1 MEWALPLA
9 AFVIGGVFGYL
20 GHTLLAKNNRHK
32 NNNEQLEQTQLELSQ
47 YKQEVSDH
55 FDDHY
60 KQLAELS
67 AQLNRVN
74 QQWNASAKLFTSP
87 ATDKQLPE
95 LKLLS
100 ADKGKD
106 IDNQAELLEEPQ
118 PTLA

>member
-1 MEWALPLA
+1 MEWALTFA
-9 AFVIGGVFGYL
+9 AFVIGGVFGYV
-20 GHTLLAKNNRHK
+20 GHTLMTKNNRHK

-60 KQLAELS
+60 KQLAELT

-74 QQWNASAKLFTSP
+74 QQWNASASLFTSP

-95 LKLLS
+95 LGAPNTTEKS
-100 ADKGKD
+100 DEKPEA
-106 IDNQAELLEEPQ
+106 LEEIKL
-118 PTLA
+118 TAV